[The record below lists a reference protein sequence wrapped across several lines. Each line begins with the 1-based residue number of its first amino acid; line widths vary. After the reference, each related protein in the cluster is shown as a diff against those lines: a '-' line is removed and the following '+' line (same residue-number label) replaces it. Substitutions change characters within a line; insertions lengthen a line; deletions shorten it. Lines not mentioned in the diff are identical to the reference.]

1 MPFLSPYLEVISAF
15 WEPILLCVG
24 KETLGVGEPWQGK
37 GVGPGNRRAGSQ
49 ISHDEL
55 VESFGV
61 WVL

>member
-1 MPFLSPYLEVISAF
+1 MCRERDAGSR
-15 WEPILLCVG
+15 
-24 KETLGVGEPWQGK
+24 EPWQGK